1 MEENKALSQTVNQLK
16 KAVERYMS
24 AEQAIVEYL
33 KAPWWKRMFYYKK
46 FLNFMLKQLIN
57 FR

>member
-1 MEENKALSQTVNQLK
+1 MEENEALSQTVNQLK

>member
-1 MEENKALSQTVNQLK
+1 MEDDKALSQTVNQLK
-16 KAVERYMS
+16 KAVDRYMS

-33 KAPWWKRMFYYKK
+33 KSPWWKRMFYYRK

-57 FR
+57 FK